1 METHKA
7 FYLSHVEVQRSSH
20 LMQTVDA
27 LSAQSVSGSATLEA
41 LCGGFYD
48 FITGT

>member
-7 FYLSHVEVQRSSH
+7 FYLSHVEVQRFSH
-20 LMQTVDA
+20 LMQTADA
-27 LSAQSVSGSATLEA
+27 LSVSGSATLEA